1 MNLTGLPVLDPS
13 LVKSD
18 HGFVFDA
25 HNHDRKQLITRYRG
39 TVVERTEQ
47 GFAVTGWQ
55 KSIYHFGGLNREVPI
70 LVSMEL
76 DETGLIRTLKIDERS
91 RGSQG
96 RRCDFSC
103 LEKLCGEKLT
113 GTPLA
118 ELGSR
123 VSSAPD
129 VKCLHLFEILSAC
142 SSFFA
147 VLQAQGRTDGSEQ
160 EYISVLPDG
169 NGLRSDSAHEI
180 LGKTD
185 ETKICLEHRTAPRL
199 NGENLAESLDA
210 AVTVQYNGKETLTEE
225 LHASDFESVYA
236 QLNRLFSKCHHREK
250 AWFEGPRALFQLSL
264 HGRPLSSDDQPQ
276 FCSRP
281 CVARMEDREDPALS
295 ADRLRQKSMQGLR
308 RIKKGLTREF
318 LCAINISS

>member
-1 MNLTGLPVLDPS
+1 MILNSLPSLDPAS
-13 LVKSD
+13 VKFD
-18 HGFVFDA
+18 HSFVFDA
-25 HNHDRKQLITRYRG
+25 HNYNRKQLITRYRG
-39 TVVERTEQ
+39 TVVERTHL
-47 GFAVTGWQ
+47 GYAVTGWQ

-70 LVSMEL
+70 LVSMLL
-76 DETGLIRTLKIDERS
+76 DKNGLIRSLKIDERS
-91 RGSQG
+91 KGSQG
-96 RRCDFSC
+96 RRCDFAC
-103 LEKLCGEKLT
+103 LETLCGEKLV

-142 SSFFA
+142 ASFFGTLA
-147 VLQAQGRTDGSEQ
+147 ARGLTEGSEQ
-160 EYISVLPDG
+160 EYIAIRPET
-169 NGLRSDSAHEI
+169 NGLVSDSTHEI
-180 LGKTD
+180 LGQRDQTQVR
-185 ETKICLEHRTAPRL
+185 LEYCTPPRL

-210 AVTVQYNGKETLTEE
+210 AVTVQYNGEETLTEE
-225 LHASDFESVYA
+225 LHAA
-236 QLNRLFSKCHHREK
+236 QPAVFQVPSPGKVLLRL
-250 AWFEGPRALFQLSL
+250 EGPRAVFQLSL

-276 FCSRP
+276 FCPRP